1 MFDPKRQHLI
11 LKPTLLLDVS
21 VLENPQKL
29 QIIEDTLMDVAAAQ
43 TFLEVLDPASSDF
56 CFRTFDDTKTNPFLA
71 SKCDGT
77 YEYCTEVL
85 TSKNASGAG
94 IFVVIN
100 QGGQTD
106 DDITRVR
113 YVFADTDGAP
123 LDPLT
128 DALEPHMLIESSPKK
143 YHVYWRV
150 SDCQPTKFQTVQ
162 KAIAVKFHT
171 DPAVNNLSRVMR
183 LPGYFHQKSTP
194 FQVRFVAAT
203 PDLASYTLDEII
215 DGLGLNIGPHQTV
228 TPQTSLAAQ
237 AVASIHKP
245 RTASFQGMNN
255 VEEMLPYLEP
265 FEDYGRWIKVGFM
278 LADEF
283 GEGGRDLFLRWSRG
297 DLWIGARR

>member
-1 MFDPKRQHLI
+1 M
-11 LKPTLLLDVS
+11 KPTLLLDVS
-21 VLENPQKL
+21 VLENPQKP
-29 QIIEDTLMDVAAAQ
+29 QIIGDTLIDFVRAQ
-43 TFLEVLDPASSDF
+43 TFLEMLDPTTSEF

-77 YEYCTEVL
+77 YEYCKEVL

-100 QGGQTD
+100 EGGHKD
-106 DDITRVR
+106 KDITRIR

-123 LDPLT
+123 LAPLT
-128 DALEPHMLIESSPKK
+128 NALKPHMVVENSPGK

-183 LPGYFHQKSTP
+183 LPGYFHQKTTS
-194 FQVRFVAAT
+194 FQVRLISSK
-203 PDLASYTLDEII
+203 PDLVTYTLAEII
-215 DGLGLNIGPHQTV
+215 EGLGLIISPHQTV

-237 AVASIHKP
+237 AMASIHKP
-245 RTASFQGMNN
+245 RTASLQDMNS

-265 FEDYGRWIKVGFM
+265 FEDYERWIKVGFM

-297 DLWIGARR
+297 DLWTGSNQ